1 MHEHAISEIKPAA
14 PSATPSLDHGPLWHV
29 LHCRSRQEKC
39 VAETLTAQGLAAYL
53 PIVAAERRYGH
64 RRRRVEFPLFAG
76 YVFMHGRRVDAFPL
90 ISGKRVVRVIPVPDQ
105 ARFEIELGHVREAL
119 ARGAYL
125 DPCPAI
131 TAGWRV
137 RVAKGPFMGVEG
149 LVEQKLRPDRLVLQI
164 DVLGQG
170 AALDISAFEIEA
182 IAPPPAEPALKGGR

>member
-14 PSATPSLDHGPLWHV
+14 PSATPTLDPGPLWHV

-149 LVEQKLRPDRLVLQI
+149 LVEQKLRPDRLILQI

-182 IAPPPAEPALKGGR
+182 VAPPPPEPALKGGR